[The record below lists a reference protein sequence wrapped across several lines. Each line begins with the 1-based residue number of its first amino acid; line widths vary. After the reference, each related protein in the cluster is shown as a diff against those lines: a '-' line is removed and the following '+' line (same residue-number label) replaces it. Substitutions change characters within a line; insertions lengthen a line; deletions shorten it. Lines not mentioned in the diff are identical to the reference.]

1 MSHAGVTLDHSIEA
15 NVKRLSPDFICLR
28 LLSGLIEEERCSN
41 CVGGVHHKKTC
52 SCRLSTLRM
61 AAFALGGRSCVSG
74 VAMRLRTTLALL
86 TCFLV
91 AAAVAEDTTVT
102 VGNLLDGIAA
112 NKSGDV
118 GKVGKVSVLLSP
130 FQSSQLNSQGL
141 TLPLS

>member
-1 MSHAGVTLDHSIEA
+1 MTLDHSIEA

-28 LLSGLIEEERCSN
+28 LLSGLIEEGARTAW
-41 CVGGVHHKKTC
+41 GGHHKKTC

-61 AAFALGGRSCVSG
+61 AAFALGGRSGVSG

-86 TCFLV
+86 TACFLL

-130 FQSSQLNSQGL
+130 FQPSQFNSQGL
-141 TLPLS
+141 TLTLS

>member
-1 MSHAGVTLDHSIEA
+1 
-15 NVKRLSPDFICLR
+15 
-28 LLSGLIEEERCSN
+28 
-41 CVGGVHHKKTC
+41 
-52 SCRLSTLRM
+52 M

-74 VAMRLRTTLALL
+74 VAMMLRTTLALL